1 MIARPSI
8 IELIVRLTILPGAY
22 AIWKLS
28 PSSGIP
34 SPKGELW
41 SVTVTPDEVSVVS
54 SEDQVPPGVTAERGW
69 KALVVEGPLA
79 LDQTGVLA
87 SLSKPLAE
95 AGIPIFVVSSYATD
109 YLLVR
114 EADLSSAIGALEDSG
129 HRVDT

>member
-1 MIARPSI
+1 M
-8 IELIVRLTILPGAY
+8 RLTILTGAY

-34 SPKGELW
+34 PPKGQLW
-41 SVTVTPDEVSVVS
+41 SVTLTPDEVSVVS
-54 SEDQVPPGVTAERGW
+54 SEDQVPPGVTAVRGW
-69 KALVVEGPLA
+69 RALVVEGPLA

-95 AGIPIFVVSSYATD
+95 ADIPIFVVSSYSTD

-114 EADLSSAIGALEDSG
+114 EADLTRAVRALEDSG
-129 HRVDT
+129 HQVDNEA